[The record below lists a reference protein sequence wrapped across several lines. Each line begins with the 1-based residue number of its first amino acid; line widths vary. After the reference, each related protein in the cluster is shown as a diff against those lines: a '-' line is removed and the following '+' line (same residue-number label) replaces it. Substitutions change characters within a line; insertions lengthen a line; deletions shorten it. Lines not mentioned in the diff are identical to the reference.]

1 MQDDWSDDALYA
13 GLIKREPRALEALI
27 TRYSREISY
36 FIRMVLDGVGT
47 AQDAEE
53 CANDLFIIAWQ
64 EVDAFDPSRGS
75 LHTWL
80 TMRAKYIA
88 LDRRRQMKRRQEQ
101 VTSLDSRDGASSGA
115 GDSYM
120 MERRSLHLAQLTDQ
134 NMERLLEQQERREE
148 LLRAIDTLP
157 TLDRFLVY
165 MRYIKLASTEEIS
178 AKTKL
183 TRHAIDTR
191 LWRARKALREA
202 LEERMPETGAPGAPG
217 GARAARPIT
226 PRAVASVAPP
236 PERERAH

>member
-1 MQDDWSDDALYA
+1 VQDDWSDEALYT
-13 GLIKREPRALEALI
+13 GLIKREPHALEALI

-53 CANDLFIIAWQ
+53 CANDLFVIVWQ
-64 EVDAFDPSRGS
+64 EIDAFDPTRGS

-88 LDRRRQMKRRQEQ
+88 LDRRRQMKRRQDQ
-101 VTSLDSRDGASSGA
+101 VTSLDSREGAASGA
-115 GDSYM
+115 GDSYL
-120 MERRSLHLAQLTDQ
+120 MERQSLLIAQLTDQ

-148 LLRAIDTLP
+148 LMHAIDLLP
-157 TLDRFLVY
+157 TLDRYLVY
-165 MRYIKLASTEEIS
+165 MRYIKLASTDEIS

-191 LWRARKALREA
+191 LWRTRKALRES
-202 LEERMPETGAPGAPG
+202 LEERAREPEPQRAPKPAPFRIG
-217 GARAARPIT
+217 
-226 PRAVASVAPP
+226 
-236 PERERAH
+236 

>member
-1 MQDDWSDDALYA
+1 MQDDSSDEALYT
-13 GLIKREPRALEALI
+13 GLMKREPRALEVLI

-53 CANDLFIIAWQ
+53 CANDLFIIVWQ
-64 EVDAFDPSRGS
+64 EIDAFDPTRGS

-101 VTSLDSRDGASSGA
+101 VTSLDSREGAASGA
-115 GDSYM
+115 GDSYL
-120 MERRSLHLAQLTDQ
+120 MERQSLHIAQLTDQ
-134 NMERLLEQQERREE
+134 NMERMLEQQERREE
-148 LLRAIDTLP
+148 LLHAIDLLP

-191 LWRARKALREA
+191 LWRARKALRES
-202 LEERMPETGAPGAPG
+202 LEERAREPEPQRAPKPAPF
-217 GARAARPIT
+217 RVR
-226 PRAVASVAPP
+226 
-236 PERERAH
+236 